1 LNFFKNCRKISI
13 LRKSSEGVVTV
24 KVLITGG
31 AGYLGSI
38 ITYAF
43 SDKGHNVVIIDKAD
57 ITNEL
62 DIPGCYFYCGDIA
75 DKALL
80 KKVFTEHNDIEIVIH
95 CAELG
100 SVSNSVSNPYE
111 YYSTNVVQTM
121 ELFKNLCD
129 LGLKKIIFAS
139 SAAVYDN
146 VPGYMVT
153 EHSPI
158 KPRSPFGR
166 SKYITEM
173 ILKDFCD
180 AYGLRCITLRY
191 FNPIGA
197 DPQGRCGR
205 RFTKGNLLSSLIRV
219 VEGKESCFVMSGDD
233 WGTRDGTCVRDYI
246 HIWDVA
252 NANVLAAENFDTA
265 FEKAGDEVNDYL
277 SLNIGSGVDV
287 TVREFIN
294 AFENVTGEK
303 IPVKV
308 GPRRKGDISGSYAG
322 IRRAQRTIGWQPT
335 YAVENAIIDYLSWL
349 DNNY

>member
-1 LNFFKNCRKISI
+1 M
-13 LRKSSEGVVTV
+13 

-31 AGYLGSI
+31 AGYIGSV

-43 SDKGHNVVIIDKAD
+43 SDRGHQVVIIDKSEM
-57 ITNEL
+57 NSEMN
-62 DIPGCYFYCGDIA
+62 IPGCYYYCGDITN
-75 DKALL
+75 KEILN
-80 KKVFTEHNDIEIVIH
+80 KVFTEHTDIELIIH
-95 CAELG
+95 CAERG
-100 SVSNSVSNPYE
+100 SVSNSVYNPYE

-121 ELFKNLCD
+121 ELFKNLRD
-129 LGLKKIIFAS
+129 LGLRKIIFAS

-153 EHSPI
+153 EQSPI

-180 AYGLRCITLRY
+180 AYGMQCITLRY

-197 DPQGRCGR
+197 DPKGRCGKSR
-205 RFTKGNLLSSLIRV
+205 SASAGNIITGLVNVID
-219 VEGKESCFVMSGDD
+219 GDESCFVISGDD

-252 NANVLAAENFDTA
+252 MANVLAAENFDTSFA
-265 FEKAGDEVNDYL
+265 KAGPEYSNYL
-277 SLNIGSGVDV
+277 SLNIGSGIDV
-287 TVREFIN
+287 TVKEFIS

-303 IPVKV
+303 VPVRV
-308 GPRRKGDISGSYAG
+308 GSRRTGDISGSYAN
-322 IRRAQRTIGWQPT
+322 IKLAEKTIGWHPE
-335 YAVENAIIDYLSWL
+335 YVVENAILDYLNWL
-349 DNNY
+349 DNND

>member
-1 LNFFKNCRKISI
+1 M
-13 LRKSSEGVVTV
+13 

-31 AGYLGSI
+31 AGYIGSVI
-38 ITYAF
+38 SYAF
-43 SDKGHNVVIIDKAD
+43 SDRGHQAVIIDSAD
-57 ITNEL
+57 ITEEL
-62 DIPGCYFYCGDIA
+62 NIPGCFFYHGDIS
-75 DKALL
+75 DKELL
-80 KKVFTEHNDIEIVIH
+80 ARIFEEHRDIELVIH
-95 CAELG
+95 CAEKG
-100 SVSNSVSNPYE
+100 SVFNSVYRPYE

-121 ELFKNLCD
+121 ELFKNLRD

-153 EHSPI
+153 EQSPI

-180 AYGLRCITLRY
+180 AYDMKCITFRY

-197 DPQGRCGR
+197 DPKGRCG
-205 RFTKGNLLSSLIRV
+205 KSYLSGNIISALVKV
-219 VEGKESCFVMSGDD
+219 VNKQETCFIISGDD

-252 NANVLAAENFDTA
+252 MANVLAAENFDDA
-265 FEKAGDEVNDYL
+265 FTRAGKEYSDYL

-287 TVREFIN
+287 TVREFIM

-303 IPVKV
+303 IPIKF
-308 GPRRKGDISGSYAG
+308 GPRRKGDISGSYAN
-322 IRRAQRTIGWQPT
+322 IQLAERTIGWEPKFV
-335 YAVENAIIDYLSWL
+335 VENAIIDYINWL
-349 DNNY
+349 EKSE

>member
-1 LNFFKNCRKISI
+1 M
-13 LRKSSEGVVTV
+13 

-31 AGYLGSI
+31 AGYLGSV

-43 SDKGHNVVIIDKAD
+43 LDRGHDVVIIDKTED
-57 ITNEL
+57 TGEF
-62 DIPGCYFYCGDIA
+62 DVPGCYFYHGDIS

-80 KKVFTEHNDIEIVIH
+80 EKIFTEHGDIEILIH
-95 CAELG
+95 CADRG
-100 SVSNSVSNPYE
+100 SVFDSVYRPYE
-111 YYSTNVVQTM
+111 FYMTNVVITM
-121 ELFKNLCD
+121 ELFKNLRD
-129 LGLKKIIFAS
+129 LGLRKIIFAS

-153 EHSPI
+153 EQSPI

-180 AYGLRCITLRY
+180 AYDMKCITLRY

-197 DPQGRCGR
+197 DPQGRCGKSYA
-205 RFTKGNLLSSLIRV
+205 KGNIISGLVNVMAGR
-219 VEGKESCFVMSGDD
+219 ESCFIISGDD

-252 NANVLAAENFDTA
+252 MANVLAAENFDTA
-265 FEKAGDEVNDYL
+265 FEKAGNDFTDYL
-277 SLNIGSGVDV
+277 SLNIGSGIDV
-287 TVREFIN
+287 TVREFIS

-303 IPVKV
+303 IPVKI
-308 GPRRKGDISGSYAG
+308 GPRRKGDISGSYAN
-322 IRRAQRTIGWQPT
+322 IRRAEHTIGWKPT
-335 YAVENAIIDYLSWL
+335 FVVENAIMDYLSWL
-349 DNNY
+349 ENNENL

>member
-1 LNFFKNCRKISI
+1 M
-13 LRKSSEGVVTV
+13 

-31 AGYLGSI
+31 AGYLGSVI
-38 ITYAF
+38 CYAF
-43 SDKGHNVVIIDKAD
+43 SDRNHEVVVVDKAD
-57 ITNEL
+57 ITDEL
-62 DIPGCYFYCGDIA
+62 NIPGCYFYHEDIGDRA
-75 DKALL
+75 ALERIT
-80 KKVFTEHNDIEIVIH
+80 KEHPDIQIVIH

-100 SVSNSVSNPYE
+100 SVANSVHRPYE

-121 ELFKNLCD
+121 ELFKNLND

-153 EHSPI
+153 ERSPI

-173 ILKDFCD
+173 ILRDFCD
-180 AYGLRCITLRY
+180 AYDMKCITLRY

-197 DPQGRCGR
+197 EPKGRCGR
-205 RFTKGNLLSSLIRV
+205 KCGKGNIITSLV
-219 VEGKESCFVMSGDD
+219 DVASKKESCFIVSGDD
-233 WGTRDGTCVRDYI
+233 WDTRDGTCVRDYI

-252 NANVLAAENFDTA
+252 MANVQAAEGFDDA
-265 FEKAGDEVNDYL
+265 FVKAGKEYSNYL
-277 SLNIGSGVDV
+277 SLNIGSGIDV
-287 TVREFIN
+287 TVKEFII

-303 IPVKV
+303 IPVKT

-322 IRRAQRTIGWQPT
+322 IRLAKRTIDWEPKFV
-335 YAVENAIIDYLSWL
+335 VENAIIDYLNWL
-349 DNNY
+349 ENN

>member
-1 LNFFKNCRKISI
+1 M
-13 LRKSSEGVVTV
+13 

-43 SDKGHNVVIIDKAD
+43 SDRGHSVVIIDKAD
-57 ITNEL
+57 EAEKP
-62 DIPGCYFYCGDIA
+62 DAAGCYYYKRDMSDIN
-75 DKALL
+75 ALKEVL
-80 KKVFTEHNDIEIVIH
+80 SEHSDIDLVIH

-100 SVSNSVSNPYE
+100 SVAKSVSNPYE
-111 YYSTNVVQTM
+111 YYSTNVVLTM
-121 ELFKNLCD
+121 DLFKNLHT
-129 LGLKKIIFAS
+129 LGLNKIIFAS
-139 SAAVYDN
+139 SAAIYEN

-153 EHSPI
+153 EQSPI

-180 AYGLRCITLRY
+180 AYGMKCITLRY

-197 DPQGRCGR
+197 DPQGRCGKR
-205 RFTKGNLLSSLIRV
+205 YSKTKGNLISGLINV
-219 VEGKESCFVMSGDD
+219 TEGRESCFIISGDD

-252 NANVLAAENFDTA
+252 MANVLAAENFDTS
-265 FEKAGDEVNDYL
+265 FGKAGPEFSNYL
-277 SLNIGSGVDV
+277 SLNIGSGIDV
-287 TVREFIN
+287 TVREFIS

-303 IPVKV
+303 VPTKV
-308 GPRRKGDISGSYAG
+308 GPRRKGDISGSYAN
-322 IRRAQRTIGWQPT
+322 IQRAKRTIGWEPQ
-335 YAVENAIIDYLSWL
+335 YVVENAIIDYLNWL
-349 DNNY
+349 ENNE